1 MFRPVLCVFLRDFFV
16 AAVLS
21 LLLPDAHCRDG
32 AVQKTTP
39 ANPTASRP
47 ASGPFY
53 PDIFIG
59 RCLCV
64 TAIESGPPFLK
75 DYQREA
81 GWEIRAGIAYS
92 PRIST
97 EKELFYKHD
106 PVTGGPPQYLFE
118 GSHAVE
124 APGRRLVIYDKQ
136 DRSPILERGDHVDP
150 VVTLLI

>member
-59 RCLCV
+59 RCLRV
-64 TAIESGPPFLK
+64 TAIDSGPPFLK

-97 EKELFYKHD
+97 EKELFYQHD
-106 PVTGGPPQYLFE
+106 
-118 GSHAVE
+118 GSRRRE
-124 APGRRLVIYDKQ
+124 FWLLMKRRLPTHHSRPGFSFEI
-136 DRSPILERGDHVDP
+136 
-150 VVTLLI
+150 